1 MTIGMDF
8 VIFKK
13 NFTFKMKLYF
23 IIWKKKPQKIRTI
36 ELDGKL
42 IKLQIWDA
50 AGQERF
56 RTITTNY
63 YRGSNGILIA
73 YDITN
78 RKTFENVRFWLQ
90 EINNHANENVCKI
103 LIGNKCDLNSER
115 KVDYREAKVNIYI

>member
-1 MTIGMDF
+1 M
-8 VIFKK
+8 
-13 NFTFKMKLYF
+13 
-23 IIWKKKPQKIRTI
+23 KKKTQKIRTI

>member
-23 IIWKKKPQKIRTI
+23 IIWKKKTQKIRTI